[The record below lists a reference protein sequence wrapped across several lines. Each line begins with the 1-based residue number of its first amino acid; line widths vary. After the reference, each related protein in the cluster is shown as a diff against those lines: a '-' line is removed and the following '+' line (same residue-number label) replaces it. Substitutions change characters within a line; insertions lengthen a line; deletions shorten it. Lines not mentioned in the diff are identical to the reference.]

1 MKIKPVAML
10 MTVAFLSCASH
21 NARAESGVTQDTINF
36 GQIAAMSGP
45 AGSLGTE
52 MRRGV
57 LAAFEEANAK
67 GGVKGHKLALAT
79 EDDGYEPKNTLPIAT
94 KMADEGKVFALVGS
108 VGTPT
113 TLAIMPLLEEKRLLL
128 VGPVT
133 GAEALR
139 TPYNPHIVNVRAS
152 YNEETELMVDH
163 LVKDLNAKKIA
174 VFYQNDGFGKAG
186 LTGVNKALE
195 KRSMAPAIEGS
206 FERNT
211 IAVKDG
217 LSAVMKAEP
226 DAIVIIA
233 PYAPSAVFTKMAR
246 KEGYKGPLLNVS
258 FVGTSALSTAL
269 AAGGENVY
277 ITQIVPD
284 PTDGANP
291 LVAHY
296 QAALKKSEA
305 SAKFGHGSLEG
316 YLVGRFVVAA
326 LEKTSGELTRDNFRQ
341 AITATGSFDIDGF
354 SLTYGPSD
362 NRGSHAVFLTK
373 TEDAGRVVSVKGLK

>member
-1 MKIKPVAML
+1 MKIKPIAMM
-10 MTVAFLSCASH
+10 MTIALLSCASH
-21 NARAESGVTQDTINF
+21 NAWAEPGVTQDTITF
-36 GQIAAMSGP
+36 GQIAAVSGP

-57 LAAFEEANAK
+57 LAAFEEANVK
-67 GGVKGHKLALAT
+67 GGVKGRKLALVT

-113 TLAIMPLLEEKRLLL
+113 TLAIMPLLEEKNLLL

-139 TPYNPHIVNVRAS
+139 APYTPHIVNVRAS

-163 LVKDLNAKKIA
+163 LVKDINAKKIA

-186 LTGVNKALE
+186 LTGVNKALA
-195 KRSMAPAIEGS
+195 KRNLAAASEGT

-269 AAGGENVY
+269 AAGGEDVY

-284 PTDGANP
+284 PTDIANP

-326 LEKTSGELTRDNFRQ
+326 LEKTVGELTQEKFRQ
-341 AITATGSFDIDGF
+341 AITSAGAFDIDGF
-354 SLTYGPSD
+354 PLTYGPND
-362 NRGSHAVFLTK
+362 NHGSHAVFLSR
-373 TEDAGRVVSVKGLK
+373 TENGGRVVSVSGLK